1 VENLKDHGRE
11 AEDRKRRFILVLDGN
26 AGERYYTSMI
36 LQRFEYKVCTVG
48 TVGEALEFMSL
59 AQPTLLIAD
68 ATLPGASG
76 LTLLD
81 MMKKDVRLADV
92 PVVIASYTDD
102 ASLEKDCRRL
112 GCAGWMVKPLSAEAL
127 YRTVQDV
134 IERTPRRNM
143 RIATHLKADLGSG
156 ASEVATVISEH
167 GIFVQTPKLLP
178 VNTTVPM
185 KLVIRDRVLR
195 IDALV
200 LYSYGFNEG
209 PFRQPGMGMR
219 FVKISADDSD
229 WIKAF
234 IREQVEEGIAKK

>member
-1 VENLKDHGRE
+1 MESLKDHAKE
-11 AEDRKRRFILVLDGN
+11 MEDRKRRFILVLDSN

-36 LQRFEYKVCTVG
+36 LQRFEYNVCTVG

-68 ATLPGASG
+68 ATLPGGSG
-76 LTLLD
+76 LTLME
-81 MMKKDVRLADV
+81 MMRQDVRLADV
-92 PVVIASYTDD
+92 PVVIASYSED
-102 ASLEKDCRRL
+102 ASLEQECRRL

-127 YRTVQDV
+127 YRTVQAV
-134 IERTPRRNM
+134 IERTPRRSM

-156 ASEVATVISEH
+156 ASDVTTVISEH
-167 GIFVQTPKLLP
+167 GMFVQTTKLLP
-178 VNTTVPM
+178 VNTTVPA

-200 LYSYGFNEG
+200 LYSYGFDEG
-209 PFRQPGMGMR
+209 PFRRPGMGMR
-219 FVKISADDSD
+219 FVKISPDDSA

-234 IREQVEEGIAKK
+234 IRAQVEEGVVKK